1 MLHTERE
8 EKMRKN
14 FKHFMAA
21 AFVAAGCLF
30 MVPVQ
35 AKADT
40 VFVDV
45 TPAETDSKD
54 NYEAAI
60 DADENAAKGSTIS
73 IVKEKGKDTVYK
85 HTYFSFTLPKSGVV
99 DVRYSMN
106 EGNDGD
112 GLNAIFTLYSNKSM
126 TNIKLAAETI
136 DGTKVVE
143 KSVYLNKGTYYVE
156 VTAKDDT
163 WKEDYSA
170 ENRVGLAVA
179 YVPVEGR
186 TTDFTVSYSTT
197 ETTTSPVTVTVTTA
211 DPDAEVWYME
221 GTSEEYLVSNYV
233 TWSDEFYCESKS
245 FTVKE
250 NGSWTVRIQDSLGN
264 CEQKLIKV
272 GNIDTTK
279 PMTPVVKTYKK
290 NTTVVK
296 GTAEAGTKVY
306 VKIGTKTYSTTAL
319 DDGTFS
325 VKTAKLAA
333 GKKITVYAK
342 DAAGNKSQSKT
353 YTVKK

>member
-1 MLHTERE
+1 M
-8 EKMRKN
+8 KKN
-14 FKHFMAA
+14 FKHFAAA
-21 AFVAAGCLF
+21 AFVAAGCF
-30 MVPVQ
+30 CMAPAQ

-45 TPAETDSKD
+45 TPAETDSRD

-73 IVKEKGKDTVYK
+73 IAKEKGKDTVYQ
-85 HTYFSFTLPKSGVV
+85 HTYFSFTLPESGIVN
-99 DVRYSMN
+99 VRYSMN
-106 EGNDGD
+106 EGNDGS
-112 GLNAIFTLYSNKSM
+112 GLNAIFTLYSNKTM
-126 TNIKLAAETI
+126 TNIKLDGETI

-143 KSVYLNKGTYYVE
+143 KFLYLNQGTYYVE
-156 VTAKDDT
+156 VAAKDDA
-163 WKEDYSA
+163 WQEDYSA
-170 ENRVGLAVA
+170 QNRVGLAVA
-179 YVPVEGR
+179 YVPVEGS
-186 TTDFTVSYSTT
+186 TTDFTVTYSTT
-197 ETTTSPVTVTVTTA
+197 DTTTSPVTVTVATA
-211 DPDAEVWYME
+211 DPDAEVWYAQ
-221 GTSEEYLVSNYV
+221 GTVEEYLVGNDA
-233 TWSDEFYCESKS
+233 TWNDERYCESKS
-245 FTVKE
+245 FTLKE
-250 NGSWTVRIQDSLGN
+250 NGSWTVRIKDSLGN

-272 GNIDTTK
+272 ANIDKTK

-306 VKIGTKTYSTTAL
+306 VKVGTKTYSTTAL

-325 VKTAKLAA
+325 VKTAKLTA

-342 DAAGNKSQSKT
+342 DAAGNKSQSKS